1 MKPVLA
7 AAICLMLAS
16 SSFPSRGVASAIH
29 QLPVQRVT
37 AHPAAVHRAVMAGD
51 TIPVLTGFGA
61 TLALVIV
68 K

>member
-7 AAICLMLAS
+7 AAICLMLGS

-29 QLPVQRVT
+29 QIPVQSVT
-37 AHPAAVHRAVMAGD
+37 AHPAAAHRAVLAGA
-51 TIPVLTGFGA
+51 TVPVLTGFGA
-61 TLALVIV
+61 TLALVLV

>member
-7 AAICLMLAS
+7 AAICLMLGS
-16 SSFPSRGVASAIH
+16 SSFSSRGVASAIH
-29 QLPVQRVT
+29 QSPVQPVIAHQAT
-37 AHPAAVHRAVMAGD
+37 AHRAVLAGD
-51 TIPVLTGFGA
+51 TVPVLTGFGA

>member
-7 AAICLMLAS
+7 AAICLMLGS
-16 SSFPSRGVASAIH
+16 SSFSSRGVAQAIH
-29 QLPVQRVT
+29 QAPVQPVV
-37 AHPAAVHRAVMAGD
+37 HPAAAHRAVLAGD
-51 TIPVLTGFGA
+51 TIPMLTGFGA

>member
-7 AAICLMLAS
+7 AAICLMLGS
-16 SSFPSRGVASAIH
+16 SSFSSRAQAIH
-29 QLPVQRVT
+29 QVQPVI
-37 AHPAAVHRAVMAGD
+37 AHPAAAHRAVLAGD
-51 TIPVLTGFGA
+51 TVPVLTGFDS

>member
-7 AAICLMLAS
+7 AAICLMLGS
-16 SSFPSRGVASAIH
+16 SSFSSPGVAGPAQPPTVRPVH
-29 QLPVQRVT
+29 QT
-37 AHPAAVHRAVMAGD
+37 ALAGD
-51 TIPVLTGFGA
+51 TIPVLTGRGA

>member
-7 AAICLMLAS
+7 AAICLMLGS
-16 SSFPSRGVASAIH
+16 SSFSSRGVARPIQPA
-29 QLPVQRVT
+29 V
-37 AHPAAVHRAVMAGD
+37 HPAAAHRAVLAGD

>member
-7 AAICLMLAS
+7 AAICLMLGS
-16 SSFPSRGVASAIH
+16 SSFSSRGVAK
-29 QLPVQRVT
+29 PVQPA
-37 AHPAAVHRAVMAGD
+37 AHPAAAHQAVLAGD
-51 TIPVLTGFGA
+51 TIPMLTGFGA

>member
-7 AAICLMLAS
+7 AAICLMLGS
-16 SSFPSRGVASAIH
+16 SSFSSSGVASAIH
-29 QLPVQRVT
+29 QVRPVLV
-37 AHPAAVHRAVMAGD
+37 HPAAVHRAVLAGD

>member
-7 AAICLMLAS
+7 AAICLMLGS
-16 SSFPSRGVASAIH
+16 SSFSSRGVAGPM
-29 QLPVQRVT
+29 Q
-37 AHPAAVHRAVMAGD
+37 PATVRPVHRAVLAGD
-51 TIPVLTGFGA
+51 IVPVLTGWDA

>member
-7 AAICLMLAS
+7 AAICLMLGS
-16 SSFPSRGVASAIH
+16 SSFSSPGVAASAPPATFGPVAIH
-29 QLPVQRVT
+29 Q
-37 AHPAAVHRAVMAGD
+37 AVLGHA
-51 TIPVLTGFGA
+51 IPVLTGRGA

>member
-7 AAICLMLAS
+7 AAICLMLGS
-16 SSFPSRGVASAIH
+16 SSVSSRDVGRDVAG
-29 QLPVQRVT
+29 PVRT
-37 AHPAAVHRAVMAGD
+37 APVHRAVLTGD

-61 TLALVIV
+61 TLALVLV

>member
-7 AAICLMLAS
+7 AAICLMLGS
-16 SSFPSRGVASAIH
+16 SSFSSRGVARPVQPASVHPIH
-29 QLPVQRVT
+29 Q
-37 AHPAAVHRAVMAGD
+37 AVLAGD
-51 TIPVLTGFGA
+51 TVPVLTGWGA